1 MVNVNNPQ
9 PMTLMGERTPRAL
22 IFKSES
28 HKLNQA
34 FTVKEGEKI
43 YQGMPVQLESDG
55 SIAPYLGEEGSIY
68 LGVAHT
74 DNIAPAYQ
82 AQRGYP
88 VEVTVMVE
96 GFVIVQGFPAED
108 RTICGFVNPTKDIV
122 APGFVKYEA
131 SDDETK
137 FINITPANAG
147 EVMQILIR

>member
-1 MVNVNNPQ
+1 MVQVNNPQ
-9 PMTLMGERTPRAL
+9 PMTLLGERTPRA
-22 IFKSES
+22 FVYKSES

-34 FTVKEGEKI
+34 FVAKEGVKI

-55 SIAPYLGEEGSIY
+55 TIAPYTGDEDSIY

-82 AQRGYP
+82 GQRNFP

-96 GFVIVQGFPAED
+96 GYVIVHGVPTED
-108 RTICGFVNPTKDIV
+108 LETCGYVKPTSNVV

-131 SDDETK
+131 SDDATK
-137 FINITPANAG
+137 FINITPANTG
-147 EVMQILIR
+147 EVMQILVR

>member
-1 MVNVNNPQ
+1 MVNVNNNQ
-9 PMTLMGERTPRAL
+9 PMTLMGERTPRAF

-34 FTVKEGEKI
+34 FPVKDGEKI
-43 YQGMPVQLESDG
+43 YQGMPVKLEEDG
-55 SIAPYLGEEGSIY
+55 TIAPYLGDGIY

-82 AQRGYP
+82 AQRGFP

-96 GFVIVQGFPAED
+96 GFVITQGVPEND
-108 RTICGFVNPTKDIV
+108 TRNCGYVLPTNTTV
-122 APGFVKYEA
+122 APGFVTYKA

-137 FINITPANAG
+137 FINITPANTG